1 MPTRRVW
8 RTARRHLRPGSARVQ
23 LSRRCVLHH
32 PDDDPLGGFGLPKPR
47 GLSDF
52 VEGLARWHNRVIGY
66 AVTWSLTPIRGSG
79 LRPELG
85 L

>member
-1 MPTRRVW
+1 
-8 RTARRHLRPGSARVQ
+8 
-23 LSRRCVLHH
+23 VLHH
-32 PDDDPLGGFGLPKPR
+32 PDDDPLGGFDLPKPR

>member
-32 PDDDPLGGFGLPKPR
+32 PDDDPLGGFGLPKPH

-52 VEGLARWHNRVIGY
+52 VEGLTRWHNRVIGY
-66 AVTWSLTPIRGSG
+66 AVTLVTDSYPRFRLAP
-79 LRPELG
+79 
-85 L
+85 

>member
-1 MPTRRVW
+1 
-8 RTARRHLRPGSARVQ
+8 
-23 LSRRCVLHH
+23 VLHH

-66 AVTWSLTPIRGSG
+66 AVPWSLTPIRGSG
-79 LRPELG
+79 SWGR
-85 L
+85 